1 MNLLADQTIATA
13 PPSIALVIAAAT
25 LITGGVYLMLARS
38 LVRVLLGVVLAGN
51 GITVLFLIAGG
62 RAGSAP
68 LRGDT
73 PVSEMADPLPQAMV
87 LTAIVIALATVAF
100 VLALAYRDWRLNG
113 TDDVQDD
120 IEDARIRQ
128 LADRDQTSSTYDAD
142 DTSIT
147 EAEEDPEAIADA
159 EAESAARAY
168 GMADQPDE
176 EGRP

>member
-1 MNLLADQTIATA
+1 MSTVADQTIATA
-13 PPSIALVIAAAT
+13 PPSVALVISAAV

-38 LVRVLLGVVLAGN
+38 LVQVLLGVVLAGN
-51 GITVLFLIAGG
+51 GIAVLFLIAGG

-68 LRGDT
+68 LHGNT

-120 IEDARIRQ
+120 VEDARIRR
-128 LADRDQTSSTYDAD
+128 LADRDQTSSAYDAD
-142 DTSIT
+142 STSVT
-147 EAEEDPEAIADA
+147 DAEEDPDAIADA

-168 GMADQPDE
+168 GLDDQQDGG
-176 EGRP
+176 GRT